1 MLYKI
6 VGRRNDGAWTEK
18 VTLDC
23 DLDFA
28 MLVGRQMPNSPRF
41 EIYENGKD
49 YFGDFR
55 AIPVYKNYGD

>member
-6 VGRRNDGAWTEK
+6 VGRRNDGAWMEK

-23 DLDFA
+23 DLDMA
-28 MLVGRQMPNSPRF
+28 ILVGRHMANSPRF

-49 YFGDFR
+49 YFGDIR
-55 AIPVYKNYGD
+55 AKPIYKNYE